1 MKKLVCFMVSLI
13 ALLSVTSIPANGATA
28 LLHCEAEMLIRKN
41 VTENDPISLH
51 ANAHY
56 FFDPAGKGYV
66 DIIGTVQNK
75 RQAAHLDR
83 IIYFTYA
90 RAARDGFYT
99 VKFTHSRPK
108 PLDNTPQA
116 MLDYFYEIGKETPGY
131 PVDISKLNDNLILFS
146 HLSFPTM
153 LCQKI

>member
-1 MKKLVCFMVSLI
+1 MKTRICFMVSLI
-13 ALLSVTSIPANGATA
+13 ALLSAPQFPARAATA
-28 LLHCEAEMLIRKN
+28 LLHCEAEMRVRKN
-41 VTENDPISLH
+41 VTENTPISLH

-56 FFDPAGKGYV
+56 FFEPAGKGYV
-66 DIIGTVQNK
+66 DIVGTIQTREK
-75 RQAAHLDR
+75 AAHLDR
-83 IIYFTYA
+83 MIYFTYA

-116 MLDYFYEIGKETPGY
+116 MLAYFYEIGGETPGY
-131 PVDISKLNDNLILFS
+131 PVDISKLNENLILFS

>member
-1 MKKLVCFMVSLI
+1 MKTRICFMVSLI
-13 ALLSVTSIPANGATA
+13 ALLSFPLLPARAATA
-28 LLHCEAEMLIRKN
+28 LLHCEAEMLVRKN
-41 VTENDPISLH
+41 VTENAPISLH

-56 FFDPAGKGYV
+56 FFEPAGKGYV
-66 DIIGTVQNK
+66 DIVGTIQTREK
-75 RQAAHLDR
+75 AAHLDR

-116 MLDYFYEIGKETPGY
+116 MLAYFYEIGGETPGY
-131 PVDISKLNDNLILFS
+131 PVDISKLNENLILFS

>member
-1 MKKLVCFMVSLI
+1 MKKLVCFMVSLT
-13 ALLSVTSIPANGATA
+13 ALLSGLSVPAYAATA
-28 LLHCEAEMLIRKN
+28 LLHCEAEMLIRRN
-41 VTENDPISLH
+41 MTENGPLSLH

-56 FFDPAGKGYV
+56 FFDPAGKGYL
-66 DIIGTVQNK
+66 DIVGTVQNK
-75 RQAAHLDR
+75 QQAFHLDR
-83 IIYFTYA
+83 IIYFTYV

-116 MLDYFYEIGKETPGY
+116 MLAYFYEIGEKTPGY
-131 PVDISKLNDNLILFS
+131 PVDVSKLNESLILFS